1 MSEAGRENNGLSVL
15 KLVQNWV
22 YETETELLQNWNKLW
37 NLPAQK
43 VFFFFFN
50 QTGLITF
57 PLPFTDKNVGHS
69 NSVPFII
76 SSHSIC
82 YSLSFL
88 PFYGLLSF
96 LILFNRKSTVN
107 TAYFH

>member
-43 VFFFFFN
+43 VFFFFL
-50 QTGLITF
+50 TKL
-57 PLPFTDKNVGHS
+57 V
-69 NSVPFII
+69 
-76 SSHSIC
+76 
-82 YSLSFL
+82 
-88 PFYGLLSF
+88 
-96 LILFNRKSTVN
+96 
-107 TAYFH
+107 